1 MICTTIQN
9 KNLEQILDALEGSEM
24 AEIRLDRCDLSLR
37 EIEECFTSDVPL
49 VATCRIADLI
59 ASEPSLQDAGL
70 TPQSKEIKAAQIA
83 EKRLCKAIEAG
94 ARYVDVEI
102 EAPKQ
107 MSKRVRNVA
116 HESGTVFIRSF
127 HDFEGTDSLEALKA
141 VVEKCCYHGADM
153 VKVVTTACCQEDV
166 DKVLSLYD
174 WCRATTVSENEK
186 IASLAEGGLIAFC
199 MGDAGRQSRLDCLK
213 AGAPYTYAAVSEEEA
228 AAPGQWTASE
238 MAAAL
243 YDGFRFVGTCNSFG
257 GKLHQVPTNIEVPAA
272 VSGEKCIRCI
282 QESDNI
288 VPNPEVPC
296 SKSFAQ
302 RAIIAAALA
311 SGTSHL
317 RGYTP
322 CGDNEAA
329 IRVAENLGAKVERNG
344 GELII
349 TGIAASLG
357 SLDTLPAGANSGVTP
372 LQEGSGHL
380 TGTDMCWEKSSLSED
395 MVPGVQTLHVGE
407 SGLLTRMMIPV
418 MAQLCPDTVLFTG
431 EKTLLGRPLTGA
443 CEIMEALG
451 ANVTS
456 VDHPVA
462 VTPSSVTHCHSAAGA
477 PSPVAQSQSRILAS
491 SVTNSSETIAS
502 DPLPVTLGEAV
513 SQCPSVV
520 TSSEAEGRDER
531 SSAPIRVPL
540 TVKGPLTATRAEI
553 SGKHGSQIISGLLMA
568 LPFSQKNTSLI
579 VREPKSIP
587 YMFITVEVLKKFGIK
602 IGNDMLGGRDFI
614 ESGGDW
620 SLCTEIVFKVKGGQR
635 FKAADIDLE
644 GDWSAAANF
653 LVAGAIFGKVEVEG
667 LDTTSLQADLS
678 IMDILMDA
686 GASLSLLDGDKGSI
700 TVQRAPLKAFA
711 VDASNCPD
719 LFPIISVLAAFCQGT
734 SRIAGVGRLA
744 NKESDRAKAIVEMLT
759 QMGVKSYV
767 EGDELLVEGHS
778 LAQRLLAHKGVK
790 AYVGGDGL
798 TEEGHGFAH
807 KVSGVASHTV
817 EASLDETSGIYAASA
832 SLPGLLKGGEYTSHH
847 DHRMVMAL
855 KVASLGADSPIV
867 IDDETCVEKSF
878 PDFLEMFRRLD

>member
-9 KNLEQILDALEGSEM
+9 KNLEQILEALEGCEM

-59 ASEPSLQDAGL
+59 ASEPSLQDEGL

-116 HESGTVFIRSF
+116 HENGTVFIRSF

-141 VVEKCCYHGADM
+141 VVEKCCYHGADI
-153 VKVVTTACCQEDV
+153 VKVVTMAHSQADV
-166 DKVLSLYD
+166 DRVLALYD
-174 WCRATTVSENEK
+174 WSKGMSVSENEK

-199 MGDAGRQSRLDCLK
+199 MGDAGRQSRLDCLRM
-213 AGAPYTYAAVSEEEA
+213 GAPYTYAALSEDEA
-228 AAPGQWTASE
+228 AAPGQWGAAE
-238 MAAAL
+238 MASAL
-243 YDGFRFVGTCNSFG
+243 YDGFHFIESSGT
-257 GKLHQVPTNIEVPAA
+257 
-272 VSGEKCIRCI
+272 
-282 QESDNI
+282 
-288 VPNPEVPC
+288 PEVPC

-311 SGTSHL
+311 SGVSHL

-344 GELII
+344 GELTI
-349 TGIAASLG
+349 TGIAA
-357 SLDTLPAGANSGVTP
+357 GVEA
-372 LQEGSGHL
+372 LQ
-380 TGTDMCWEKSSLSED
+380 
-395 MVPGVQTLHVGE
+395 GVQTLHVGE

-418 MAQLCPDTVLFTG
+418 MAQLCPSQVEFTG
-431 EKTLLGRPLTGA
+431 EKTLLERPLTGA
-443 CEIMEALG
+443 REVMEALG
-451 ANVTS
+451 A
-456 VDHPVA
+456 
-462 VTPSSVTHCHSAAGA
+462 
-477 PSPVAQSQSRILAS
+477 
-491 SVTNSSETIAS
+491 TIAS
-502 DPLPVTLGEAV
+502 SGTNGNDEGASDPV
-513 SQCPSVV
+513 
-520 TSSEAEGRDER
+520 
-531 SSAPIRVPL
+531 RVPL

-635 FKAADIDLE
+635 FEAADIDLE
-644 GDWSAAANF
+644 RDWSAAANF
-653 LVAGAIFGKVEVEG
+653 LVAGAIFGKVEMDG

-686 GASLSLLDGDKGSI
+686 GASLSQLDGDKGTI

-759 QMGVKSYV
+759 QMGVKASV
-767 EGDELLVEGHS
+767 EGDELVVEGHS
-778 LAQRLLAHKGVK
+778 LAQRLLAQ
-790 AYVGGDGL
+790 
-798 TEEGHGFAH
+798 
-807 KVSGVASHTV
+807 
-817 EASLDETSGIYAASA
+817 
-832 SLPGLLKGGEYTSHH
+832 GLLKGGEYTSHH

-855 KVASLGADSPIV
+855 KVASLGADGPIS
-867 IDDETCVEKSF
+867 IDDEVCVEKSF
-878 PDFLEMFRRLD
+878 PDFLEMFSRLV

>member
-9 KNLEQILDALEGSEM
+9 KNLDQILEALESCEM
-24 AEIRLDRCDLSLR
+24 AEIRLDRCSLSLR
-37 EIEECFTSDVPL
+37 DIEECFTSDVPL

-59 ASEPSLQDAGL
+59 ATEPALQDESL

-116 HESGTVFIRSF
+116 HENGTVFIRSF

-153 VKVVTTACCQEDV
+153 VKVVTTAHTQEDA

-174 WCRATTVSENEK
+174 WCSGMSASENEK

-199 MGDAGRQSRLDCLK
+199 MGDAGRQSRLDCLRK
-213 AGAPYTYAAVSEEEA
+213 GAPYTYAAVSEDEA

-238 MAAAL
+238 MASAL
-243 YDGFRFVGTCNSFG
+243 YGDFHFVGTCSTFG
-257 GKLHQVPTNIEVPAA
+257 GKMHAVPTKTGGPAA
-272 VSGEKCIRCI
+272 LSGVKCTRSNLEPGVVI
-282 QESDNI
+282 S
-288 VPNPEVPC
+288 NPEVPC

-329 IRVAENLGAKVERNG
+329 IRVAENLGAKVDRNG

-349 TGIAASLG
+349 TGISAALG
-357 SLDTLPAGANSGVTP
+357 DLATLPANGVSGEP
-372 LQEGSGHL
+372 ALLPGGQDKSFLPEG
-380 TGTDMCWEKSSLSED
+380 
-395 MVPGVQTLHVGE
+395 VAPGLPTLHVGE

-418 MAQLCPDTVLFTG
+418 MAQLCPGPVVFTG

-443 CEIMEALG
+443 REIMEALG
-451 ANVTS
+451 ASVTS
-456 VDHPVA
+456 ADQ
-462 VTPSSVTHCHSAAGA
+462 SAAEV
-477 PSPVAQSQSRILAS
+477 PSPV
-491 SVTNSSETIAS
+491 
-502 DPLPVTLGEAV
+502 
-513 SQCPSVV
+513 
-520 TSSEAEGRDER
+520 
-531 SSAPIRVPL
+531 RVPL
-540 TVKGPLTATRAEI
+540 TVQGPLAATRAEI

-653 LVAGAIFGKVEVEG
+653 LVAGAIFGKVEMEG

-686 GASLSLLDGDKGSI
+686 GASLSQLDGDKGSI

-719 LFPIISVLAAFCQGT
+719 LFPIVSVLAAFCQGT

-759 QMGVKSYV
+759 QMGVKAYV
-767 EGDELLVEGHS
+767 EGDELMVEGHS
-778 LAQRLLAHKGVK
+778 LAQRLLAHK
-790 AYVGGDGL
+790 AC
-798 TEEGHGFAH
+798 
-807 KVSGVASHTV
+807 VASCSP
-817 EASLDETSGIYAASA
+817 ASQ
-832 SLPGLLKGGEYTSHH
+832 PGLLKGGKYTSHH

-878 PDFLEMFRRLD
+878 PDFLDMFSRIV